1 MAILFLD
8 SSGIVKRYI
17 SETGS
22 VWVQSLT
29 DPVNANECYVAQITG
44 AEVASAIIRRV
55 RRGDLTLAEAA
66 IALSGFEA
74 DFTQNLVL
82 LENSLPRIRD
92 AMALIRRHGLRGYYS
107 VQLAVALHLRGRGR
121 SVGRPDPLLITA
133 DRELTAAAR
142 AEGFAVDDPNSH

>member
-8 SSGIVKRYI
+8 SSGIVKRYV

-22 VWVQSLT
+22 VWAQSLT

-92 AMALIRRHGLRGYYS
+92 AMVLTRQHGLRGYDS
-107 VQLAVALHLRGRGR
+107 VQLSGHAKEIRYFVPTCARISVTLRQ
-121 SVGRPDPLLITA
+121 SVSKSR
-133 DRELTAAAR
+133 
-142 AEGFAVDDPNSH
+142 